1 MKYPASALIVFL
13 LLSGFIANSAIAQPR
28 VLSAPASSYRHPAY
42 QAIGREAA
50 AQNVVDVQVAPGR
63 STPIDFSQTDETITY
78 VLLADPSRVVYT
90 TNAELKSGQ
99 AQTLFLRAI
108 EPLTFPGAT
117 RTEITNLS
125 VQTID
130 SAGQQHLYTF
140 NIIPIASTPHYAG
153 ISVLPDVAGRQTL
166 SLDGDRTATLDDIET
181 GLNLAIRRGYTSSTD
196 PVVFSVR
203 RLLALARE
211 ENIAI
216 EQAAVTTN
224 IPISVVTELAKIALE
239 NETIRPTL

>member
-13 LLSGFIANSAIAQPR
+13 LLPEFIANSAIAQPR

-42 QAIGREAA
+42 QAIGRETA
-50 AQNVVDVQVAPGR
+50 AQNIVDVQVAPGR

-140 NIIPIASTPHYAG
+140 NIILIASTPHYVG

-166 SLDGDRTATLDDIET
+166 SLDGDRTATLDDVET
-181 GLNLAIRRGYTSSTD
+181 GLKLSIRRGYTNSND
-196 PVVFSVR
+196 PVVLGVR
-203 RLLALARE
+203 QLLILARK
-211 ENIAI
+211 ENITI
-216 EQAAVTTN
+216 EQAATTTN
-224 IPISVVTELAKIALE
+224 VPLSIVVELAKMALE
-239 NETIRPTL
+239 N

>member
-1 MKYPASALIVFL
+1 MKYSALALTIFL
-13 LLSGFIANSAIAQPR
+13 LLPGFIADSARAQSD
-28 VLSAPASSYRHPAY
+28 VLTAPVPSHERLAY

-50 AQNVVDVQVAPGR
+50 AQSAVDVQVAPGR
-63 STPIDFSQTDETITY
+63 STPIDFSQTDETIIY
-78 VLLADPSRVVYT
+78 VMLADPSRVVYT

-99 AQTLFLRAI
+99 ARTLFLRAI

-117 RTEITNLS
+117 RTEITDLS

-140 NIIPIASTPHYAG
+140 NTIPIASVPRYVG
-153 ISVLPDVAGRQTL
+153 ISVVPDVAGRQTL
-166 SLDGDRTATLDDIET
+166 VVDGDRTATLDDIET

-196 PVVFSVR
+196 PVVFGVR
-203 RLLALARE
+203 RLLALARK
-211 ENIAI
+211 ENITI

-224 IPISVVTELAKIALE
+224 IPISVVTELAKIAAE
-239 NETIRPTL
+239 NQMIRPAL